1 MNKKRLAGLIITIL
15 VTMSFLGGC
24 SQSAST
30 EKPVAKVAEKVI
42 TISCPVD
49 IGTLNPHKYNSQ
61 MYTQYFVYEN
71 LLTYG
76 ENGKLEPCLA
86 ESWDTSQDGKVYT
99 FHLRK
104 GVKFS
109 DGSDLTADV
118 VKKNYDA
125 VLKAKDDHNW
135 LELINQIDKTEVVD
149 ANTFKLYLKNAY
161 YPALQELTLVRPM
174 RILGAAGFPADGDTA
189 KEIKSPIGTG
199 PWVLS
204 EYKKGESAV
213 FTRNENYWGIKPR
226 LSKVAV
232 KVIPDGETAAAALEK
247 GEIDLIYGSGVL
259 SIDTFK
265 ELKKNDKLET
275 MLSGP
280 MNTCVVGVNSNKGA
294 TKDLAVRMALQYGA
308 DKQSIVD
315 NILYGTEKK
324 ADTLFAET
332 FPYCKLGLEARG
344 YDPTKAAKYLEDAG
358 WKIPSGKDYREKDG
372 KTLQLDLC
380 FVAAAS
386 IDKSISEALQAEYK
400 KIGIKI
406 NLVGEENTSY
416 QDRQKKG
423 NFDLIFGESW
433 GAPYDPHSY
442 VSSFR
447 EPSHFDYQAQSG
459 LPMKKT
465 IDENITKVLIS
476 TDVTTRQ
483 KLYEDILRTLHEQ
496 AVYLPISYRTNVA
509 VANKKVTGVTF
520 TVANEIPLIN
530 VDLK

>member
-1 MNKKRLAGLIITIL
+1 MNKKRLVALIITIL
-15 VTMSFLGGC
+15 VTISFSGGC
-24 SQSAST
+24 SQSGGT
-30 EKPVAKVAEKVI
+30 EKSAAKAAEKVI
-42 TISCPVD
+42 TISSPVD
-49 IGTLNPHKYNSQ
+49 IGTLNPHKYNSE
-61 MYTQYFVYEN
+61 MYAQYFVYEN

-86 ESWDTSQDGKVYT
+86 ESWDISQDGKVYT

-109 DGSDLTADV
+109 DGSELTADV

-125 VLKAKDDHNW
+125 FLKAKDDHSW
-135 LELINQIDKTEVVD
+135 LDLINQIDKTEVVD
-149 ANTFKLYLKNAY
+149 ANTFKMYLKNAY

-189 KEIKSPIGTG
+189 KEITNPIGTG

-204 EYKKGESAV
+204 EHKKGEYAV
-213 FTRNENYWGIKPR
+213 FTRNENYWGTKPK
-226 LSKVAV
+226 LAKVTV

-259 SIDTFK
+259 SIDTFN

-275 MLSGP
+275 MVSGP
-280 MNTCVVGVNSNKGA
+280 MTTRVIGVNSNKGA
-294 TKDLAVRMALQYGA
+294 TKELAVRMGLQYGV
-308 DKQSIVD
+308 DKQSIID

-324 ADTLFAET
+324 ADTLFADT
-332 FPYCKLGLEARG
+332 FPYCKLGLEARN
-344 YDPTKAAKYLEDAG
+344 YDPAKAAKYLEDAG
-358 WKIPSGKDYREKDG
+358 WKMPSNKDYREKDG

-380 FVAAAS
+380 FIAADN

-400 KIGIKI
+400 KIGILI
-406 NLVGEENTSY
+406 NLVGEEETSFY
-416 QDRQKKG
+416 DRQKQG

-447 EPSHFDYQAQSG
+447 EPSHFDYQAQLG

-476 TDVTTRQ
+476 TDEATRQ
-483 KLYEDILRTLHEQ
+483 KLYDDILRTLHEQ

-520 TVANEIPLIN
+520 TVADEVPLIN

>member
-1 MNKKRLAGLIITIL
+1 MNRKPLVALIITMF
-15 VTMSFLGGC
+15 VAMSLLGGC

-30 EKPVAKVAEKVI
+30 ENPAAKAAEKVI
-42 TISCPVD
+42 TISSSDD
-49 IGTLNPHKYNSQ
+49 IGTLNPHKYNSE
-61 MYTQYFVYEN
+61 MFAQYFVYEN

-86 ESWDTSQDGKVYT
+86 ESWDISQDGKAYT

-125 VLKAKDDHNW
+125 FLKAKDDHSW
-135 LELINQIDKTEVVD
+135 LELINEIDKTEVVD
-149 ANTFKLYLKNAY
+149 ANTFKMYLKNAY
-161 YPALQELTLVRPM
+161 YPTLQELTLVRPM
-174 RILGAAGFPADGDTA
+174 CLLGAAGFPADGDTA
-189 KEIKSPIGTG
+189 KKIKSPIGTG
-199 PWVLS
+199 PRVLS
-204 EYKKGESAV
+204 EHKKGEYAV
-213 FTRNENYWGIKPR
+213 FTRNENYWGTKPK
-226 LSKVAV
+226 LSKLIV

-247 GEIDLIYGSGVL
+247 GEIDMIYGSGVL

-275 MLSGP
+275 MLSEP
-280 MNTCVVGVNSNKGA
+280 MTTRNIGVNSNKGA
-294 TKDLAVRMALQYGA
+294 TKDLAVRMALQYGV

-324 ADTLFAET
+324 ADTLFAES

-358 WKIPSGKDYREKDG
+358 WKMPSGKEYREKGG
-372 KTLQLDLC
+372 KALQLDLC
-380 FVAAAS
+380 FVADDS
-386 IDKSISEALQAEYK
+386 ITKSISEDLQAEYK

-406 NLVGEENTSY
+406 NLVGEEKTSFY
-416 QDRQKKG
+416 DRQKTG

-442 VSSFR
+442 VASFR

-465 IDENITKVLIS
+465 IDENIGKVLIS

-483 KLYEDILRTLHEQ
+483 KLYDDILRTLHEQ
-496 AVYLPISYRTNVA
+496 AVYIPISYSTNVA
-509 VANKKVTGVTF
+509 VFNKKVTGVNF
-520 TVANEIPLIN
+520 TVASEIPLIN
-530 VDLK
+530 VDVK